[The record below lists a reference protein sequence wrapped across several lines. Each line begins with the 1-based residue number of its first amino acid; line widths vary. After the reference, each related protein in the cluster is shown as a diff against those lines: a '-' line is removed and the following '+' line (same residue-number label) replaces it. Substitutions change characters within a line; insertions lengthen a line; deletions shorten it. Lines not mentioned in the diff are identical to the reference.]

1 MSLLRPALSRI
12 RTQVYLINMEIVNN
26 KTGRPIEQ
34 YQAQFAASD
43 PKELASKSGIL
54 FDGEKF
60 RLKLMNRPV
69 SISYPSMEVVFED
82 EGKNAADYT
91 RILLSRLVMEGC
103 IIPAKGEMYA
113 YTDMPW
119 GNVYAVQFRGR
130 CIMRLAGTYGHNIEG
145 FKSSCESLGFIK
157 ASAGDVS
164 FDVPFVE
171 GLTVRL
177 ILWEGDDEFPPAA
190 QILFSDNFPSAFTA
204 EDMAVVGD
212 VILNAL
218 KGRW

>member
-1 MSLLRPALSRI
+1 MD
-12 RTQVYLINMEIVNN
+12 IVNN
-26 KTGRPIEQ
+26 KTGKPIEL
-34 YQAQFAASD
+34 YQAQFAGSD
-43 PKELASKSGIL
+43 PKELSQKSGIP

-60 RLKLMNRPV
+60 DLTLMNRPV
-69 SISYPSMEVVFED
+69 SISYPSMEVCFTD
-82 EGKNAADYT
+82 DGKAAADYT

-103 IIPAKGEMYA
+103 IIPAKGDMLA

-130 CIMRLAGTYGHNIEG
+130 CILRLSGTYGHNIQG
-145 FKSSCESLGFIK
+145 FKDACEKLGFLK
-157 ASAGDVS
+157 AASGDVS
-164 FDVPFVE
+164 YDVPFIP

-177 ILWEGDDEFPPAA
+177 IMWEGDEEFPAAA

-212 VILNAL
+212 VLLNAL